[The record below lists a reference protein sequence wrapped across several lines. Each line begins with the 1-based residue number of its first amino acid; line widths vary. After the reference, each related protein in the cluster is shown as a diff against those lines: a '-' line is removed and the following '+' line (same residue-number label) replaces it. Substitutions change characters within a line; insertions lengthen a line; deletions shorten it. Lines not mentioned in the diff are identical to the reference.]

1 LQTIDIDP
9 SEAASEFGFSM
20 HWGVRRAGDPAAV
33 PRPATCPETRNM
45 ATKKNPKRDQAN
57 QALTFTKII
66 AAIAKYL
73 TAAVTIAGKSVT
85 PQALSALFT
94 AALQAQQDLDA
105 ANNAVTTKKQA
116 RNAARTAAVAMVVP
130 LHRYLVG
137 TYGAD
142 SPILE
147 EFGFAVAT
155 PKQPTTEVK
164 AEAVKKRTATR
175 ASKKPQTPPPTPA
188 KA

>member
-1 LQTIDIDP
+1 M
-9 SEAASEFGFSM
+9 S
-20 HWGVRRAGDPAAV
+20 
-33 PRPATCPETRNM
+33 
-45 ATKKNPKRDQAN
+45 KKNPKRDTAN
-57 QALTFTKII
+57 QTLQFTKII
-66 AAIAKYL
+66 AAITKYI
-73 TAAVTIAGKSVT
+73 TAAVMVGGQSVT
-85 PQALSALFT
+85 PQVLTALFT
-94 AALQAQQDLDA
+94 AAMQTQQDLDA
-105 ANNAVTTKKQA
+105 ANNVVKTKKQA
-116 RNAARTAAVAMVVP
+116 RNSARKAALAMVVQ

-147 EFGFAVAT
+147 EFGFTAAT

-175 ASKKPQTPPPTPA
+175 DAKKPQTPPATPP

>member
-1 LQTIDIDP
+1 M
-9 SEAASEFGFSM
+9 S
-20 HWGVRRAGDPAAV
+20 
-33 PRPATCPETRNM
+33 
-45 ATKKNPKRDQAN
+45 KKNPKRDKAN
-57 QALTFTKII
+57 QMLTFTKII
-66 AAIAKYL
+66 AAIAKYI
-73 TAAVTIAGKSVT
+73 TAAVMIGGKSVT
-85 PQALSALFT
+85 PQVLSALFT

-105 ANNAVTTKKQA
+105 ANNVVTAKKQA
-116 RNAARTAAVAMVVP
+116 RNAARKAAVAMVVP

-147 EFGFAVAT
+147 EFGYAVAT

-164 AEAVKKRTATR
+164 AQAVTKRRTTR
-175 ASKKPQTPPPTPA
+175 AAKKPQAPAPTPP

>member
-1 LQTIDIDP
+1 MSGKKTKRNVADQTLQ
-9 SEAASEFGFSM
+9 
-20 HWGVRRAGDPAAV
+20 
-33 PRPATCPETRNM
+33 
-45 ATKKNPKRDQAN
+45 
-57 QALTFTKII
+57 FTKII
-66 AAIAKYL
+66 AAITKYI
-73 TAAVTIAGKSVT
+73 TAAAMVGGQSVT
-85 PQALSALFT
+85 PQVLTALFT
-94 AALQAQQDLDA
+94 AAMQTQQDLDA
-105 ANNAVTTKKQA
+105 ASNVVKTKKQA
-116 RNAARTAAVAMVVP
+116 RNSARKAALAMVVQ

-147 EFGFAVAT
+147 EFGFTAAT

-175 ASKKPQTPPPTPA
+175 VAKKPQTPPPTPP

>member
-1 LQTIDIDP
+1 MSGKKTKRNVADQTLQ
-9 SEAASEFGFSM
+9 
-20 HWGVRRAGDPAAV
+20 
-33 PRPATCPETRNM
+33 
-45 ATKKNPKRDQAN
+45 
-57 QALTFTKII
+57 FTKII
-66 AAIAKYL
+66 AAIAKYI
-73 TAAVTIAGKSVT
+73 TAAVMIGGKSVT
-85 PQALSALFT
+85 PQVLTALFT
-94 AALQAQQDLDA
+94 VAMQSQQDLDA
-105 ANNAVTTKKQA
+105 ANNVVKTKKQA
-116 RNAARTAAVAMVVP
+116 RNSARKAAVAMVVQ

-155 PKQPTTEVK
+155 PKQPTTVVK

-175 ASKKPQTPPPTPA
+175 DAKKPQTPPPTPQ

>member
-1 LQTIDIDP
+1 M
-9 SEAASEFGFSM
+9 S
-20 HWGVRRAGDPAAV
+20 
-33 PRPATCPETRNM
+33 
-45 ATKKNPKRDQAN
+45 KKNPKRDKAN
-57 QALTFTKII
+57 QALTFTSII
-66 AAIAKYL
+66 AAIAKYI
-73 TAAVTIAGKSVT
+73 TAAVMIGGKSVT

-105 ANNAVTTKKQA
+105 ANNVVTAKKQA
-116 RNAARTAAVAMVVP
+116 RNAARNAAVAMVVP

-137 TYGAD
+137 SYGAD

-147 EFGFAVAT
+147 EFGFTAAT

-164 AEAVKKRTATR
+164 AQAVTKRRTTR
-175 ASKKPQTPPPTPA
+175 AAKKPQTPPATPP